1 MTDFDQTIR
10 KALSE
15 EDQEFLAKLDKETPI
30 DEVLSTFKGRWAH
43 LNVFAAIITFA
54 SFGFLVYAAIQM
66 AGAEAVRE
74 TVLWAVGVMLS
85 ALFVAMLKMW
95 FWMEMHRNQMLREL
109 KRLELQVARLR
120 QGGA

>member
-1 MTDFDQTIR
+1 MTEFDQTIR

-15 EDQEFLAKLDKETPI
+15 EDRAFLAKLDKETPI
-30 DEVLSTFKGRWAH
+30 DEVLSTFKGRWAY

-54 SFGFLVYAAIQM
+54 SFGFFVYAVMQM
-66 AGAEAVRE
+66 MGAEGVRE
-74 TVLWAVGVMLS
+74 TVLWATGALIS